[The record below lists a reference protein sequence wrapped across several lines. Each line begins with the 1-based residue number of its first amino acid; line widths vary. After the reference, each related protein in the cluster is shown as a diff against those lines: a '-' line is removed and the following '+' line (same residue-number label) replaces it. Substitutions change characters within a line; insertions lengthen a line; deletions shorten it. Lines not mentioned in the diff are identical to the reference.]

1 MQCCGD
7 KVEVKHQPLP
17 TSPEGRSKKK
27 EVKAMEKNNRI
38 SHIKVSPT
46 GGDLE
51 GAGSGKQ
58 EYNITVYTE
67 NQIGLLSRIAI
78 IFTRRKIN
86 IDSLNTSPSEID
98 SIHRFNIVIT
108 ESEDVVRKLCRQIE
122 KQVEVLKAYYHTN
135 EDVIWQEMALYKVS
149 TDIIAE
155 KVSVERL
162 LRENGARAVVI
173 RKDYTVFETTGH
185 REETD
190 NLINILQPY
199 GLIEFVRSAR
209 VAIIKDSEGFNSKLR
224 EFERLEPGE
233 DVVENEYLNQGQ
245 KVFTM

>member
-1 MQCCGD
+1 MSELTD
-7 KVEVKHQPLP
+7 
-17 TSPEGRSKKK
+17 
-27 EVKAMEKNNRI
+27 
-38 SHIKVSPT
+38 
-46 GGDLE
+46 
-51 GAGSGKQ
+51 KQ

-67 NQIGLLSRIAI
+67 NQIGLLNRIAI

-86 IDSLNTSPSEID
+86 IDSLNTSPSEVD

-108 ESEDVVRKLCRQIE
+108 ETEDVVRKVCRQIE
-122 KQVEVLKAYYHTN
+122 KQVEVLKVYYHTN
-135 EDVIWQEMALYKVS
+135 ADVIWQEMALYKVP

-173 RKDYTVFETTGH
+173 RKDYTIFETTGH

-190 NLINILQPY
+190 ALVAILQPY

-209 VAIIKDSEGFNSKLR
+209 IAIIKDSDGFNRKLR

-233 DVVENEYLNQGQ
+233 DVMENEYLGQGQ

>member
-1 MQCCGD
+1 MT
-7 KVEVKHQPLP
+7 ES
-17 TSPEGRSKKK
+17 TER
-27 EVKAMEKNNRI
+27 
-38 SHIKVSPT
+38 
-46 GGDLE
+46 
-51 GAGSGKQ
+51 Q

-67 NQIGLLSRIAI
+67 NQIGLLNRIAI

-86 IDSLNTSPSEID
+86 IDSLNTSPSEVD

-108 ESEDVVRKLCRQIE
+108 ETEDVVRKVCRQIE
-122 KQVEVLKAYYHTN
+122 KQVEVLKVYYHTN
-135 EDVIWQEMALYKVS
+135 ADVIWKEMALYKVS

-173 RKDYTVFETTGH
+173 RKDYTIFETTGH

-190 NLINILQPY
+190 ALVAILQPY

-209 VAIIKDSEGFNSKLR
+209 IAIIKDSDGFNRKLR

-233 DVVENEYLNQGQ
+233 DVYEHEYLNRE
-245 KVFTM
+245 KVFIV